1 VGAAGARRLRLAGS
15 APGGAGGV
23 SEPDDNFVGM
33 SFWDYIREYPLA
45 GALALLML
53 LKVAAIL
60 YWIVTY
66 RPRK

>member
-1 VGAAGARRLRLAGS
+1 MAPARGR
-15 APGGAGGV
+15 AGGV
-23 SEPDDNFVGM
+23 SEPDDSFSGM
-33 SFWDYIREYPLA
+33 SFWDYLREYPLA

-53 LKVAAIL
+53 LKVAVIL

>member
-1 VGAAGARRLRLAGS
+1 
-15 APGGAGGV
+15 V